1 MEPGQPP
8 PAPQPVQ
15 FGSYAELYDQ
25 AVDNLNQIPKYRNA
39 DGILFV
45 CALQTEI
52 KRLQNRQIDKSLT
65 RDPRDKK
72 AVLNAEGIEPQPG
85 PRVKDL
91 KTVQVEEI
99 MQIYE
104 EKKKGDYQKVVADP
118 CFCLYFW
125 TLGKQGHCDRTEC
138 GKRELF
144 PTSCRAT
151 WRK

>member
-1 MEPGQPP
+1 MEPGQPTP
-8 PAPQPVQ
+8 DPQPVQ

-91 KTVQVEEI
+91 KTVRVGEI
-99 MQIYE
+99 MPINST
-104 EKKKGDYQKVVADP
+104 
-118 CFCLYFW
+118 W
-125 TLGKQGHCDRTEC
+125 
-138 GKRELF
+138 KRKRVNPKRSWLF
-144 PTSCRAT
+144 HAFVSFSGLLVNMATSIH
-151 WRK
+151 